1 MPSEILNLASVN
13 TCREAK
19 SDHIYSDIDADYAAK
34 CNKHRYH
41 WKYCKYHCKYGS
53 YLNPQ
58 RPQIIKHLSIK
69 TKKPTYLSIFIS

>member
-1 MPSEILNLASVN
+1 MPSETLNLASVN

-19 SDHIYSDIDADYAAK
+19 SDHIYSDIDADYATK
-34 CNKHRYH
+34 FNQHR
-41 WKYCKYHCKYGS
+41 YHCKYGKH
-53 YLNPQ
+53 LNPQ